1 MPQSNFIYRLK
12 DLTFSYETGSFTLS
26 VDELSIEQNGI
37 TGIAG
42 PSGSGKTTLLL
53 NLAFLLV
60 GQWTTFEF
68 EGRPVDRKRLIL
80 LRNRVTYVPQNPILF
95 SGTVESNLLY
105 PLKLRNVKDR
115 EARGLVR
122 DVAEIV
128 DIENILES
136 RSHQVS
142 GGEAQRVCLAR
153 ALVFEPDV
161 ILLDEPTAN
170 LDEEN
175 VNNIEKALK
184 AVSER
189 TKLILVSHDMEQVRR
204 LCANLSILRHG
215 KLRSEKSTM

>member
-1 MPQSNFIYRLK
+1 MKTPDLIYQLEN
-12 DLTFSYETGSFTLS
+12 LTFSYEEGSFTLS
-26 VDELSIEQNGI
+26 VDELAIKHDGI

-60 GQWTTFEF
+60 GQWKEFQF

-105 PLKLRNVKDR
+105 PLSLRGIKKT
-115 EARGLVR
+115 EALGLVNE
-122 DVAEIV
+122 VAEIV
-128 DIENILES
+128 GINSLLTN

-175 VNNIEKALK
+175 VKKIEEVLK
-184 AVSER
+184 AVSAR
-189 TKLILVSHDMEQVRR
+189 AKLIMVSHDMEQVRR
-204 LCANLSILRHG
+204 LCSNLNILRHG
-215 KLRSEKSTM
+215 KLCTGKE

>member
-1 MPQSNFIYRLK
+1 MKTPDLIYQLEN
-12 DLTFSYETGSFTLS
+12 LTFSYEEGSFTLS
-26 VDELSIEQNGI
+26 VDELAIKHDGI

-60 GQWTTFEF
+60 GQWKRFQF

-105 PLKLRNVKDR
+105 PLNLRGIKKT
-115 EARGLVR
+115 EARGLVN

-128 DIENILES
+128 GIHSLLTN

-175 VNNIEKALK
+175 VKKIEDALK
-184 AVSER
+184 VVSAR
-189 TKLILVSHDMEQVRR
+189 AKLIMVSHDMEQVRR
-204 LCANLSILRHG
+204 LCSNLNILRHG
-215 KLRSEKSTM
+215 KLRTGKE